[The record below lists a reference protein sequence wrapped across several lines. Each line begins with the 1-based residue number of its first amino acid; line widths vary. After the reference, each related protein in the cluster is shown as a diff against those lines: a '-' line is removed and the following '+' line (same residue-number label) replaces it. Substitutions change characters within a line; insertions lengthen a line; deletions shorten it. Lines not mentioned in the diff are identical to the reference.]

1 MGYYEAVPRSFKEN
15 LEYRIRLARK
25 CAEDEA
31 IRTAALK
38 ACKEDV
44 LYWMSAFVW
53 VYEPRPRFL
62 DGKRLPTSIPF
73 IPWEH
78 QIPVILQLRESL
90 GVRDIGLEK
99 SRGEGMSWIAVLMA
113 MHDWIFT
120 PMSKVGLVSRNEK
133 AADNPNDPDSLF
145 WKIDWELTKLPKW
158 MVGIK
163 GQDWKRSLDDHSLV
177 NLKNG
182 ASVTAYSA
190 TAHVGR
196 GGRYTWFLM
205 DELGSFPRGPDHR
218 AVKSTQ
224 HATDSRLYVSTPEG
238 ADGAYFEIM
247 HTPSSMLKL
256 RMHWSQNPTK
266 NRGLYKFV
274 KGQCVVQDPIGNP
287 LPPNYIEENKDLFSR
302 LRTKGY
308 NLEKGWRSP
317 WYDQECDRPG
327 ATPQAIAQELDLDYA
342 GSKHLIF
349 GADFA
354 AAAEETLRAPR
365 HKGTIHVHPEELTVD
380 FEATWDGSVELWC
393 NLDHANRPPRSSYV
407 VSCDV
412 STGLGGS
419 YTSNSVLQVID
430 ANTREQVME
439 FATNVMQ
446 PHDFADLAIGVAKWF
461 WDAYL
466 AWEIN
471 GPGTAFTGRIKD
483 RGYGN
488 VYTRTVL
495 WKSTANR
502 KTKEVGW
509 HTSDKTLN
517 LLLADI
523 IAGVKEKRFTI
534 RSKHLIAETRQYQME
549 DGKVVNALQKRT
561 SDDSSKGAS
570 HGDRV
575 IALGVGIQALKDRPS
590 ESLWNDSERDP
601 PEGSME
607 KRYLDWLKQNS
618 PSADG
623 WVERTNGGS
632 MTGGSFSTAAGRDW
646 GDSSWD

>member
-1 MGYYEAVPRSFKEN
+1 MAFFDSVPKDMKDN
-15 LEYRIRLARK
+15 LDYRIRLQRR
-25 CAEDEA
+25 CAEDESVRKTV
-31 IRTAALK
+31 IR
-38 ACKEDV
+38 ACREDV
-44 LYWMSAFVW
+44 LYWMGSFVW
-53 VYEPRPRFL
+53 VYEPRPRFR
-62 DGKRLPTSIPF
+62 DGKRLPTSIPM

-78 QIPVILQLRESL
+78 QIPIIQQLRDNL
-90 GVRDIGLEK
+90 GVQDIGLEK
-99 SRGEGMSWIAVLMA
+99 SRGEGMSWIAILLA
-113 MHDWIFT
+113 LHDWLFT
-120 PMSKVGLVSRNEK
+120 PMAKIGLVSRNEK
-133 AADNPNDPDSLF
+133 SADNPTDPDSLF

-158 MVGIK
+158 MAGAKTI
-163 GQDWKRSLDDHSLV
+163 DWKRSLDDHSLV
-177 NLKNG
+177 NHRNG
-182 ASVTAYSA
+182 ASITAYAA

-196 GGRYTWFLM
+196 GGRYTWFVM
-205 DELGSFPRGPDHR
+205 DELGSFPRGADHR

-238 ADGAYFEIM
+238 SDGAYFEIM
-247 HTPSSMLKL
+247 HSSNNMLKL
-256 RMHWSQNPTK
+256 RMHWSDNPTK

-274 KGQCVVQDPIGNP
+274 KGVAVVKDPVNNP
-287 LPPNYIEENKDLFSR
+287 LPPNYIEKNRDLFSR
-302 LRTKGY
+302 LRSKGY
-308 NLEKGWRSP
+308 HLEKGWRSP
-317 WYDQECDRPG
+317 WYDKECDRPG
-327 ATPQAIAQELDLDYA
+327 ATPQAIAQELDLDYS

-354 AAAEETLRAPR
+354 AAVDETVRIPQHR
-365 HKGTIHVHPEELTVD
+365 GVISVHPEELTVD
-380 FEATWDGSVELWC
+380 FESSWEGPVHLWC
-393 NLDHANRPPRSSYV
+393 NLDHKNRPPHGSYV

-412 STGLGGS
+412 SSGLGGS

-439 FATNVMQ
+439 FATNVVQ

-471 GPGTAFTGRIKD
+471 GPGTAFTGRVKE

-488 VYTRTVL
+488 VYNRTVL
-495 WKSTANR
+495 WKSTATK

-523 IAGVKEKRFTI
+523 IAGVKDRKITI
-534 RSKHLIAETRQYQME
+534 RSKAMLDETKQYQME

-575 IALGVGIQALKDRPS
+575 IAFGVGLQALKDRPS
-590 ESLWNDSERDP
+590 DHGLTSYSDDEDPMERRFR
-601 PEGSME
+601 E
-607 KRYLDWLKQNS
+607 WLKTQN
-618 PSADG
+618 PSHDG
-623 WVERTNGGS
+623 WVERTNGEW
-632 MTGGSFSTAAGRDW
+632 TIAGSFSTGGDHDW
-646 GDSSWD
+646 VG